1 MSALRSLPGRHK
13 ILVRPVSGWQR
24 RGKRDRI
31 VGLSSIALPR
41 PMPRH
46 LCTLSLAFAFSA
58 VLPAQFIVLE
68 GPEPNSF
75 PNFTAMQC
83 LQQGDGV
90 IGSAADTDYW
100 RLQFS
105 GPQTLRVSVGPG
117 FAQPRIQD
125 TVLELRDAG
134 NTLLA
139 SNDDGAGLGLYS
151 EIRDFRIP
159 GAGTYFVVVRGYTAN
174 VGSYSLDVQCGPAGP
189 AWSPGVEIQ
198 EPNQTNVGASP
209 SSCWTRAAG
218 AIGFAGDID
227 RFAFFA
233 SAGQRISIATAPGAN
248 GVAISDTTLTLRN
261 AAGLVLASNDDAL
274 GLYSRISFLF
284 PTAGV
289 YYVDVAGYLNQVIGT
304 YQLEFDCSG
313 IVPAPASVT
322 IFGAGCLG
330 SNGLVPSLLRRTSAS
345 GLTYI
350 ERPLIGTVMT
360 GDLVQCPPLT
370 VAFIGA
376 ALQDINPP
384 IDLGFL
390 GAPGCLAQI
399 LAEVFDAQPVSASG
413 TANWVLPVPYDQGL
427 VGVTVEYQALVFDPT
442 VNSLGLTIS
451 NRLRAVVGNSF

>member
-1 MSALRSLPGRHK
+1 
-13 ILVRPVSGWQR
+13 
-24 RGKRDRI
+24 
-31 VGLSSIALPR
+31 
-41 PMPRH
+41 
-46 LCTLSLAFAFSA
+46 
-58 VLPAQFIVLE
+58 
-68 GPEPNSF
+68 
-75 PNFTAMQC
+75 
-83 LQQGDGV
+83 
-90 IGSAADTDYW
+90 
-100 RLQFS
+100 
-105 GPQTLRVSVGPG
+105 VGPG

-125 TVLELRDAG
+125 TVMELRDAG

-174 VGSYSLDVQCGPAGP
+174 VGSYSLDVQCGPTGP
-189 AWSPGVEIQ
+189 AWNAGVESP
-198 EPNQTNVGASP
+198 EPNQTNGNASTG
-209 SSCWTRAAG
+209 SCWTRAAG
-218 AIGFAGDID
+218 AIGFAADID
-227 RFAFFA
+227 RFAFTA
-233 SAGQRISIATAPGAN
+233 SAGQRITISTGPGAN

-261 AAGLVLASNDDAL
+261 AAGLLLASNDDAI
-274 GLYSRISFLF
+274 GLYSRISFVF
-284 PTAGV
+284 PTSGA
-289 YYVDVAGYLNQVIGT
+289 YFIDVAGYLNQVIGT
-304 YQLEFDCSG
+304 YEVEFDCSG

-330 SNGLVPSLLRRTSAS
+330 SNGLVPSFLRRTSAS

-360 GDLVQCPPLT
+360 GDIVQCPPLT

-376 ALQDINPP
+376 ALQDVNPP

-399 LAEVFDAQPVSASG
+399 LASVFDARAVSASG
-413 TANWVLPVPYDQGL
+413 TANWVLPVPYDQAL

>member
-1 MSALRSLPGRHK
+1 
-13 ILVRPVSGWQR
+13 
-24 RGKRDRI
+24 
-31 VGLSSIALPR
+31 
-41 PMPRH
+41 MPRFVN
-46 LCTLSLAFAFSA
+46 LLALAFVLAA
-58 VLPAQFIVLE
+58 ALPAQAIVLE
-68 GPEPNSF
+68 GAEPNSF
-75 PNFTAMQC
+75 PNFTALQC

-125 TVLELRDAG
+125 TVIELRDAG

-174 VGSYSLDVQCGPAGP
+174 VGSYSLDAQCGPPGP
-189 AWSPGVEIQ
+189 AWVPGTENS
-198 EPNQTNVGASP
+198 EPNQGNANATLAA
-209 SSCWTRAAG
+209 CWTRATG
-218 AIGFAGDID
+218 SIGFAADVD
-227 RFAFFA
+227 RFAFSA
-233 SAGQRISIATAPGAN
+233 AAGQRITMSVGPGAT
-248 GVAISDTTLTLRN
+248 GAITDTTLTLRN
-261 AAGLVLASNDDAL
+261 AAGTVLASNDDAL
-274 GLYSRISFLF
+274 GLYSRVSFVF
-284 PTAGV
+284 ASAGT

-304 YQLEFDCSG
+304 YEIEFDCSG
-313 IVPAPASVT
+313 IVSAPASVT

-330 SNGLVPSLLRRTSAS
+330 SNGLVPSFLRRTSAS

-350 ERPLIGTVMT
+350 ERPLLGTVMT

-376 ALQDINPP
+376 ALQDVNPP

-399 LAEVFDAQPVSASG
+399 LATVFDAQAVSALG
-413 TANWVLPVPYDQGL
+413 TANWVLPVPYDQAL

-451 NRLRAVVGNSF
+451 NRLRAIVGNSF